1 VLLDERTPLLRV
13 TSMTDP
19 PLVLRNAAFG
29 YAERPVVAGVSLTV
43 GAGDVVALLGPNGSG
58 KSTIV
63 RGVLG
68 LADHLDGEVELL
80 GTPLADLSD
89 RTAIGYVPQ
98 HHSLSTSV
106 SATVREVVACGR
118 LPHRPWWRRADATDR
133 RLVDEAIE
141 TVGLAD
147 RAREEVSHLSGGQQ
161 RRVLI
166 ARALAAQP
174 SILLMDEPTAG
185 VDTANQRIL
194 AAVLGRL
201 ASAGTTMLIV
211 THELDAVRDIVS
223 RVVCVSSGHIDFDG
237 TSAEYAV
244 HTAAHAL
251 GSDHHHTYDDL
262 RVPATP
268 PGSGPLD
275 PPAARAA
282 G

>member
-1 VLLDERTPLLRV
+1 MTPS
-13 TSMTDP
+13 T
-19 PLVLRNAAFG
+19 LVLRDAAFG
-29 YAERPVVAGVSLTV
+29 YADRRVVAGVSLTV
-43 GAGDVVALLGPNGSG
+43 EPGDVVALLGPNGSG

-68 LADHLDGEVELL
+68 LAEHLGGEVEVL
-80 GTPLADLSD
+80 GTPLAQLSD
-89 RTAIGYVPQ
+89 RTSIGYVPQ

-118 LPHRPWWRRADATDR
+118 LPHRPWWRRAGAEDR

-141 TVGLAD
+141 TVGLTD

-174 SILLMDEPTAG
+174 SVLLMDEPTAG
-185 VDTANQRIL
+185 VDTANQHIL
-194 AAVLGRL
+194 ADVLGRL
-201 ASAGTTMLIV
+201 AATGTTMLIV

-223 RVVCVSSGHIDFDG
+223 RVVCVSAGHIDFDG
-237 TSAEYAV
+237 TSAEYAL
-244 HTAAHAL
+244 HTSAHAI
-251 GSDHHHTYDDL
+251 GSDHHHIDEDVV
-262 RVPATP
+262 RVPSTP

-275 PPAARAA
+275 SATTRSTA
-282 G
+282 

>member
-1 VLLDERTPLLRV
+1 
-13 TSMTDP
+13 MTAS
-19 PLVLRNAAFG
+19 PLVLRDAAFG
-29 YAERPVVAGVSLTV
+29 YADRRVVAGVSLTV
-43 GAGDVVALLGPNGSG
+43 EPGDVVALLGPNGSG

-68 LADHLDGEVELL
+68 LAEHLGGTVEVL
-80 GTPLADLSD
+80 GTPLAELSD

-118 LPHRPWWRRADATDR
+118 LPHRPWWRRAGAVDR
-133 RLVDEAIE
+133 RLVDQAIE

-174 SILLMDEPTAG
+174 SVLLMDEPTAG
-185 VDTANQRIL
+185 VDTANQHIL
-194 AAVLGRL
+194 ADVLGRL
-201 ASAGTTMLIV
+201 AETGTTMLIV

-223 RVVCVSSGHIDFDG
+223 RVVCVSAGHIDFDG
-237 TSAEYAV
+237 TSAEYAL
-244 HTAAHAL
+244 HMAAHAV
-251 GSDHHHTYDDL
+251 GSDHHHFGEDVVRAL
-262 RVPATP
+262 PTP

-275 PPAARAA
+275 TATPRTTD
-282 G
+282 